1 MNNNT
6 PNNTTEIAFILDQS
20 DSMESIK
27 PGTLEG
33 VNAFLD
39 QQKQE
44 NSAYPVR
51 FSLTLFNTT
60 IETPHSSVLV
70 TEVPSLNGETYRPSG
85 STALLDAIG
94 RTIDELGSRL
104 AAMSEADRPA
114 KVIVAIMTDGEE
126 NSSRIFSWD
135 QISEKIKHQT
145 DVYKWEFLFMGA
157 NQDAIANASR
167 INISVESS
175 TNYYQQDGSAK
186 KVLRAMSAS
195 VRYSKLA
202 PRPQFAKP
210 TLQEILAEEEA
221 KDPSG
226 K

>member
-44 NSAYPVR
+44 NAAYPVR

-104 AAMSEADRPA
+104 AAMSEADRPG

-157 NQDAIANASR
+157 NQDAIATASR
-167 INISVESS
+167 ISINRDSGV
-175 TNYYQQDGSAK
+175 NYFQQDGSAK
-186 KVLRAMSAS
+186 RVLRAMSAS
-195 VRYSKLA
+195 VRYSKKDSNPL
-202 PRPQFAKP
+202 PVKP
-210 TLQEILAEEEA
+210 SLQEIMAEEEA
-221 KDPSG
+221 RDQS
-226 K
+226 